1 MSSPTNDFLLGT
13 VIRYTFNTINQAKVP
28 ATPSVAM
35 TFAVYKNSSV
45 VEYTLPGANVVTD
58 FDGVVGWHRITIDT
72 SDPFFVVGE
81 DYSVVFTAGTVDG
94 INLARNTLLRFSIEN
109 RNTKANVVQIAGQ
122 TANATTAV
130 AFPASVANE
139 TTVAGRATQL
149 SVNNIPTNPLLT
161 TDVRLDNL
169 DARISLRPTNPLL
182 TNDTRLNNL
191 DFSIAAINT
200 AIGNLNNLS
209 ALINIYGSPLL
220 EIPDTGTTLYAFTIV
235 VRDNEGKLNN
245 LDASP
250 TLTAANALGTSRS
263 ANLSVVSNPS
273 VGRYTFTYSVASTHA
288 QESLRIAVSGTVSTE
303 ARYIEWIGS
312 VVNYDTLTTLQ
323 AVQTTVNGINTKIP
337 NTMDVDSLGRVR
349 LQALSHSGSSIP
361 SVGIVDELGAS
372 ALIADEAIT
381 AALPAISGSV
391 WQRLYTENWPNNSF
405 GAGVVV
411 GLSPQRTVAI
421 TGSHHIASV
430 IHDVQP
436 NAIPETGF
444 QSNAIS
450 ARVLATDGVT
460 EIVTGVWSRDL
471 STFGANTAGKNLFDT
486 VTGISTLLSRVID
499 GTAQLITDLG
509 TMLINRG
516 LATVRWSVS
525 ALQNAPTGSGGG
537 GGTIIAT
544 VAVPQVLE
552 NTAFNVSAITMY
564 RGCYWSFQIQDL
576 GDLSGYPEI
585 WFSLRKRQNDKE
597 SESTFLV
604 SLTQGLLIAN
614 GQPQASQYASK
625 ASLTVTGEDVTIQI
639 HQDVTQYV
647 PPSDN
652 YAYDLKGKNQAGHT
666 VMLHESE
673 LFKVKRDI
681 TRRV

>member
-45 VEYTLPGANVVTD
+45 VEYTLPGANVVPD

-94 INLARNTLLRFSIEN
+94 IDLTRNTLLRFSIEN

-122 TANATTAV
+122 NANATTAV

-139 TTVAGRATQL
+139 TTVASRATQL

-288 QESLRIAVSGTVSTE
+288 QESLRIAASGTVSTE

-323 AVQTTVNGINTKIP
+323 AVQTTVNSINTRLPSSPAAVSNIP
-337 NTMDVDSLGRVR
+337 TASQNAVATW
-349 LQALSHSGSSIP
+349 
-361 SVGIVDELGAS
+361 S
-372 ALIADEAIT
+372 ALHTD
-381 AALPAISGSV
+381 
-391 WQRLYTENWPNNSF
+391 NWPNNSF
-405 GAGVVV
+405 GSGV
-411 GLSPQRTVAI
+411 LISHSTPRTVDV
-421 TGSHHIASV
+421 TGSRHIAADVHEFQPGV
-430 IHDVQP
+430 ITEGDF
-436 NAIPETGF
+436 ATD
-444 QSNAIS
+444 ALS
-450 ARVLATDGVT
+450 ARVLAADGVT

-537 GGTIIAT
+537 GDTIIAT

-564 RGCYWSFQIQDL
+564 RGCYWSFQVQDL